1 MLVKQMADT
10 YAASKQ
16 INQQLSNINAGGQA
30 LSTVDSLS
38 TLKLLSHFDD
48 NAPANIKAAQA
59 KVTNNE
65 LAYLRAGMLG
75 VQNIKRLGDRLGRDL
90 QGSMALANLLRNRQ
104 ADRVSNT
111 LLDLVLQQNAST
123 QLQNTVKSL
132 GGDAAIFEAA
142 EGDDDY

>member
-1 MLVKQMADT
+1 MADT

-16 INQQLSNINAGGQA
+16 INQQLSNINAGGAA

-75 VQNIKRLGDRLGRDL
+75 VNSIKQLGDRLGRDL
-90 QGSMALANLLRNRQ
+90 QGSMALANLL
-104 ADRVSNT
+104 
-111 LLDLVLQQNAST
+111 
-123 QLQNTVKSL
+123 
-132 GGDAAIFEAA
+132 
-142 EGDDDY
+142 

>member
-1 MLVKQMADT
+1 MADT

-16 INQQLSNINAGGQA
+16 INQQLSNINAGGAA
-30 LSTVDSLS
+30 LSIVDSLS

-75 VQNIKRLGDRLGRDL
+75 VNSIKQLGDRLGWDI

-111 LLDLVLQQNAST
+111 LLDIVLQQNVSA
-123 QLQNTVKSL
+123 QLNKTVASL
-132 GGDAAIFEAA
+132 GGDPAIFDA
-142 EGDDDY
+142 EEEEEEY

>member
-1 MLVKQMADT
+1 MADT

-75 VQNIKRLGDRLGRDL
+75 VQNIEQLGDRLGRDL

-123 QLQNTVKSL
+123 QLQNTLKSL
-132 GGDAAIFEAA
+132 G
-142 EGDDDY
+142 